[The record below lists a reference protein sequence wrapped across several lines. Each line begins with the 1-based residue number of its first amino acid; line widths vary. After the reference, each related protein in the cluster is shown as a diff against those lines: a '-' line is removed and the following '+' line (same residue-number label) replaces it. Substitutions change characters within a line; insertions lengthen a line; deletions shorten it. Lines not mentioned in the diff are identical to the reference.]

1 MIIMTSLKSGI
12 SFLFVV
18 FALQAS
24 SANAFCIFSDD
35 YLWSMA
41 SGGRSVG
48 LCRIVPGD
56 PGTFCDLYVKAGN
69 LGYPQ
74 STAGGTGCV
83 KTPDFPKRMNV
94 CWYDDPR
101 YSLTAAERADFC
113 TPSGKHN
120 AVAQVCH
127 ALMRGLC

>member
-1 MIIMTSLKSGI
+1 MTSLKSGI

-24 SANAFCIFSDD
+24 SGNAFCIFSDD

-41 SGGRSVG
+41 SGGNSVG
-48 LCRIVPGD
+48 NCRITPG
-56 PGTFCDLYVKAGN
+56 GSNTCDLYVKVSN
-69 LGYPQ
+69 VGYPQ
-74 STAGGTGCV
+74 STVGGTGCV
-83 KTPDFPKRMNV
+83 KAPDFPKHMNV
-94 CWYDDPR
+94 CWYNDPR

-113 TPSGKHN
+113 TPYGRHN
-120 AVAQVCH
+120 AVAQLCH